1 MKDHPKK
8 EKKDPP
14 NKEPAKDKSKK
25 SKKEKKVKA
34 EKAPKEKDEQKEQV
48 KQAKKA
54 GFTQWLVLS
63 NFIAFLLGLIS
74 LSSRQWMMQAPNWN
88 GQILWSP
95 TWKACEAPRGRICV
109 QISKLAKPTGHV
121 M

>member
-8 EKKDPP
+8 EKKDPL

-48 KQAKKA
+48 KQAKKT